1 MLSAAARRLI
11 DYTRFE
17 TPSDETNPA
26 CPSTEAQKEFAAY
39 LEKELKALGISA
51 RTDKNGYVYGKIPSN
66 IENYK
71 GRTVGFIAHMDLSSD
86 APCRNTVVTV
96 TENYSGGAIPRVG
109 GDLTPEEMPELD
121 RYKGKTI
128 VSTDGNTLLGADDKA
143 GVAEIVTLCEYL
155 LAHPEIPHG
164 DIAIAFTPDEEIGR
178 GADLFDV
185 AYFGADFAY
194 TMDGGALGEVEFE
207 TFNAAAAVVSVTGRS
222 IHPGSAK
229 NRMIN
234 ASRVAFELD
243 AMLPSLA
250 RPEHTEGYE
259 GFFHLTDM
267 SGCVEQAE
275 LRYILRDHNAALL
288 EEKKELI
295 LSAALKLNEKYGAD
309 TVKVTLR
316 DQYRNMAE
324 VVTKYPE
331 ILELARNAFIS
342 LGREPVSYP
351 VRGGTDGATL
361 SFMGLPC
368 PNLGTGSH
376 GHHGRN
382 EFAVSEEMELAVCWM
397 AKKAA
402 DTAKL

>member
-1 MLSAAARRLI
+1 MLSNAAKRLI

-17 TPSDETNPA
+17 TPSDEANPA
-26 CPSTEAQKEFAAY
+26 CPSTASQLEFAAY
-39 LEKELKALGISA
+39 LEAELTALGLSA
-51 RTDKNGYVYGKIPSN
+51 RTDKNGYVYSKIPSN
-66 IENYK
+66 IENYTGK
-71 GRTVGFIAHMDLSSD
+71 TVGFIAHMDLSSD
-86 APCRNTVVTV
+86 APCENTVVTV
-96 TENYSGGAIPRVG
+96 TENYSGGAISREG
-109 GDLTPEEMPELD
+109 GDLTPEIMPELNS
-121 RYKGKTI
+121 YIGKTI

-185 AYFGADFAY
+185 TNFGADFAY

-207 TFNAAAAVVSVTGRS
+207 TFNAAAAVVSVTGKS

-229 NRMIN
+229 NRMVN
-234 ASRVAFELD
+234 ASRVALEFD
-243 AMLPSLA
+243 AELPSLA

-267 SGCVEQAE
+267 SGCVETAE
-275 LRYILRDHNAALL
+275 LRYILRDHDSALL
-288 EEKKELI
+288 EEKKELV
-295 LSAALKLNEKYGAD
+295 LKTAEKLNEKYGAG
-309 TVKVTLR
+309 TVKVAIR
-316 DQYRNMAE
+316 NQYRNMAE
-324 VVTKYPE
+324 IVTKYPE
-331 ILELARNAFIS
+331 ILDLARKSAVA
-342 LGREPVSYP
+342 LGVEPKSCP

-382 EFAVSEEMELAVCWM
+382 EFAVSEDMELAVLWM
-397 AKKAA
+397 ANIAA
-402 DTAKL
+402 EVAKL

>member
-1 MLSAAARRLI
+1 MLSNAAKRLI

-17 TPSDETNPA
+17 TPSDEANPA
-26 CPSTEAQKEFAAY
+26 CPSTESQREFAAY
-39 LEKELKALGISA
+39 LEAELKSLGLSA
-51 RTDKNGYVYGKIPSN
+51 RTDENGYVYSKIPSN
-66 IENYK
+66 IENYSGK
-71 GRTVGFIAHMDLSSD
+71 TVGFIAHMDLSSD
-86 APCRNTVVTV
+86 APSANTVVAV
-96 TENYSGGAIPRVG
+96 TENYAGGAIKRDG
-109 GDLTPEEMPELD
+109 GDLTPENMPELNS
-121 RYKGKTI
+121 YVGKTI

-185 AYFGADFAY
+185 AGFGADFAY

-207 TFNAAAAVVSVTGRS
+207 TFNAAAAVVKVTGKS

-229 NRMIN
+229 NRMVN
-234 ASRVAFELD
+234 ASRVALEFD
-243 AMLPSLA
+243 AALPSLA

-267 SGCVEQAE
+267 SGCVETAE
-275 LRYILRDHNAALL
+275 LRYILRDHDSALL
-288 EEKKELI
+288 EEKK
-295 LSAALKLNEKYGAD
+295 ALVLKTAEALNEKYGAG
-309 TVKVTLR
+309 TVKVAIR
-316 DQYRNMAE
+316 NQYRNMAE
-324 VVTKYPE
+324 IVTKYPE
-331 ILELARNAFIS
+331 ILDLARKSIS
-342 LGREPVSYP
+342 ALGTEPKSCP

-382 EFAVSEEMELAVCWM
+382 EFAVSEDMELAVLWM
-397 AKKAA
+397 ANIAA
-402 DTAKL
+402 EVAKL

>member
-1 MLSAAARRLI
+1 MLSNAAKRLI

-17 TPSDETNPA
+17 TPSDDANPA
-26 CPSTEAQKEFAAY
+26 CPSTEAQLEFAAY
-39 LEKELKALGISA
+39 LEAELTALGLSA
-51 RTDKNGYVYGKIPSN
+51 RTDKNGYVYSRIPSN
-66 IENYK
+66 IENYSGK
-71 GRTVGFIAHMDLSSD
+71 TVGFIAHMDLSSD
-86 APCRNTVVTV
+86 APCINTVVKV
-96 TENYSGGAIPRVG
+96 TENYDGGAISRAG
-109 GDLTPEEMPELD
+109 GDLSPENMPELKF
-121 RYKGKTI
+121 YVGKTI

-143 GVAEIVTLCEYL
+143 GIAEIVTLCEYL

-185 AYFGADFAY
+185 AGFGADFAY

-207 TFNAAAAVVSVTGRS
+207 TFNAAAAVVSVTGKS

-229 NRMIN
+229 NRMVN
-234 ASRVAFELD
+234 ASRVAFEFD

-267 SGCVEQAE
+267 TGCVEEAE
-275 LRYILRDHNAALL
+275 LKYILRDHDAALL
-288 EEKKELI
+288 EEKKALV
-295 LSAALKLNEKYGAD
+295 LSAAKALNEKYGAG
-309 TVKVTLR
+309 TVKVAIR

-324 VVTKYPE
+324 IVTQYPE
-331 ILELARNAFIS
+331 ILDLARKAIS
-342 LGREPVSYP
+342 ALGTEPKSCP

-382 EFAVSEEMELAVCWM
+382 EFAVSEDMELAVLWM
-397 AKKAA
+397 ANIAA
-402 DTAKL
+402 EVANI